1 MPRPHLAFLALAL
14 SAGLSAGGPPA
25 ALAPTEAIAR
35 LAKVDAQ
42 VPAVSKDE
50 AALFEDAKDGKF
62 DRYTF
67 AEACLMA
74 GGVADPRDRRK
85 YRDKLDW
92 MEAEARKATAGSKS
106 VNEDAA
112 RLLKFLHSG
121 PMAKGYKTEQTDL
134 HVLLDTGEYN
144 CVSSAA
150 LFTVVGRRIGLDV
163 RAVEVPEHL
172 FVVLATRGRKID
184 VETTSPYGFDPDPKR
199 KVGPAKDG
207 KAPERPADQRREV
220 GEPGLAAV
228 VAYNHGVTLSRQK
241 KYGAAARANLVALA
255 LDPTNPHAVKN
266 LTANLANWP
275 VELSRAGKHE
285 AAAAV
290 LAVGR
295 ELAPK
300 EEVLRNNTLAIF
312 DAWADEAMKRKDW
325 AGAVR
330 VYEAGLQQMPGDKHL
345 ANNLAY
351 CREQL
356 RR

>member
-1 MPRPHLAFLALAL
+1 MPRPHLALVAVAL
-14 SAGLSAGGPPA
+14 SVGPAVGGPPT
-25 ALAPTEAIAR
+25 PTEAIGK
-35 LAKVDAQ
+35 LAKLDPQ

-92 MEAEARKATAGSKS
+92 IEAEARKATAGSRS

-112 RLLKFLHSG
+112 RLLRFLHAG

-172 FVVLATRGRKID
+172 FVVLVTRGRKID

-199 KVGPAKDG
+199 KVGPAKSDG
-207 KAPERPADQRREV
+207 KAPERPTDQRREV

-241 KYGAAARANLVALA
+241 KYGAAVRATLVALA
-255 LDPTNPHAVKN
+255 LDPTNPHAAKN
-266 LTANLANWP
+266 VTANLANWP
-275 VELSRAGKHE
+275 VELSKAGKHE
-285 AAAAV
+285 TAAAV

-300 EEVLRNNTLAIF
+300 EDVLRNNTLAIF
-312 DAWADEAMKRKDW
+312 DAWADESMKRKDW

-351 CREQL
+351 CREQM